1 MDCFLNG
8 TPILYMLGMKIALV
22 YNVRHLK
29 PSLTNKKAQA
39 EAEFDSPET
48 IVGIKK
54 ALEKKGHR
62 VELVETNVQAYGKLK
77 KLKGKIDLVFNYSE
91 GVAGQD
97 REAQIPAM
105 LESLQIPYTGSKP
118 LTSAILLDKART
130 KEVLAFNGLP
140 TPAWKLIR
148 NTDLRISPLD
158 KLVINALKNDGLKF
172 PIFVK
177 PNLEGSSKGIFNDSV
192 VGSLGAL
199 LKITRRTIKDYSHG
213 VLLENYLSGKEF
225 TVGMLKNGKVWQ
237 VLPII
242 EVSFGELPKG
252 LRPIDSYEAK
262 WIYDSPGK
270 GFDPLTCPA
279 RISNELK
286 LEIENICH
294 RAVEVLDILDWCRI
308 DLRLN
313 NDGKPNI
320 MEINSPPGIM
330 PDPKENSRFPR
341 AALAA
346 GLRFPDLLERIIKS
360 ACSRYS
366 FREKSGRT

>member
-1 MDCFLNG
+1 
-8 TPILYMLGMKIALV
+8 MKIALV

-48 IVGIKK
+48 IEGIKK
-54 ALEKKGHR
+54 ALEKKGHL
-62 VELVETNVQAYGKLK
+62 VELVETNVAAYGKLK

-105 LESLQIPYTGSKP
+105 LESLQIPYTGSRP

-130 KEVLAFNGLP
+130 KEILVFNKLP
-140 TPAWKLIR
+140 TPPWKLIR
-148 NTDLRISPLD
+148 NTDTRSAPLD
-158 KLVINALKNDGLKF
+158 KLVTNALKNDGLKF

-192 VGSLGAL
+192 VSDLKSL
-199 LKITRRTIKDYSHG
+199 LKITRRTINEYSHG

-225 TVGMLKNGKVWQ
+225 TVGMIKNGKTWQ

-252 LRPIDSYEAK
+252 IRPIDSYEVK
-262 WIYDSPGK
+262 WIYDSPEK

-279 RISNELK
+279 KIPNKLK
-286 LEIENICH
+286 LEIEDICT
-294 RAVEVLDILDWCRI
+294 RACEVLDILDWCRI
-308 DLRLN
+308 DLRL
-313 NDGKPNI
+313 DKKGKPNI
-320 MEINSPPGIM
+320 LEINSPPGIM
-330 PDPKENSRFPR
+330 PNPKENSRFPR
-341 AALAA
+341 AARTA
-346 GLRFPDLLERIIKS
+346 GINFPDLLDRIIHS
-360 ACSRYS
+360 AMIRYQ
-366 FREKSGRT
+366 K

>member
-1 MDCFLNG
+1 
-8 TPILYMLGMKIALV
+8 MKIALV

-29 PSLTNKKAQA
+29 PSLTNKKAQE
-39 EAEFDSPET
+39 EAEFDSQET
-48 IVGIKK
+48 IDGIKK
-54 ALEKKGHR
+54 ALEKKGHQ
-62 VELVETNVQAYGKLK
+62 VFLVETTVQAYGKLK
-77 KLKGKIDLVFNYSE
+77 KLKGKIDIVFNYSE

-105 LESLQIPYTGSKP
+105 LESLQIPYTGSRP

-130 KEVLAFNGLP
+130 KETMAFNKLP
-140 TPAWKLIR
+140 TSPWKLIR
-148 NTDLRISPLD
+148 NTDLRKNSLD
-158 KLVINALKNDGLKF
+158 KLVKTALKNNGLKF

-192 VGSLGAL
+192 VSDFKSL
-199 LKITRRTIKDYSHG
+199 LKITRRTINEYSHG

-225 TVGMLKNGKVWQ
+225 TVGMIKNGKSWQ

-252 LRPIDSYEAK
+252 IRPIDSYEVK
-262 WIYDSPGK
+262 WIYDSPEK

-279 RISNELK
+279 KIPNKLK
-286 LEIENICH
+286 LEIEDICT
-294 RAVEVLDILDWCRI
+294 RACEVLDILDWCRI

-313 NDGKPNI
+313 EKGKPNI
-320 MEINSPPGIM
+320 IEINSPPGII

-341 AALAA
+341 AARTA
-346 GLRFPDLLERIIKS
+346 GIDFPELLNRIIHS
-360 ACSRYS
+360 ALTRY
-366 FREKSGRT
+366 KK